1 MKIFS
6 PDMLSMFD
14 RYKSKPN
21 INKYKINPNK
31 SNKVTKLFTFL
42 SKGAI
47 ISGLTALATFIVT

>member
-1 MKIFS
+1 
-6 PDMLSMFD
+6 MLSMFD

-31 SNKVTKLFTFL
+31 NNKVTKLFTFL